1 MPQTWYEEYEATQ
14 TAQFEPIEREI
25 HWDSPGSGEEP
36 PPEFGACTISKSPDN
51 GPPPRSSEEIP
62 YWNIE
67 PDDVFLTSD
76 VNTSAVNNNF
86 EWQKTDSTKQG
97 LYDSSFPVP
106 DRGQKNILKTKDSFE
121 ELLKSMR
128 SDVATLAVLKKEIW
142 ERYFSIRY
150 EDLPS
155 YPSDSIHG
163 YFGKIPRSEVT
174 VIAGNTGN
182 GKTEFTKSIVI
193 RNAEEGKKVL
203 AFLTEDTEN
212 GFVKRIVFRK
222 VNEKLANLGRKPIK
236 PIDFF
241 QRKEGKDTN
250 NDGVIREAWEETEEL
265 MHNVILAKISL
276 NGAYLNDMLRIARK
290 LWDHIDLVVVDTIQS
305 MTGIKP
311 DGKDEDMRRTLIQT
325 MMDFSRLAS
334 EKNFAVL
341 MISHITREAS
351 KDDELTLDSLYG
363 ASEIAKIAST
373 VIGIKKIEDCG
384 SANFPCTSELS
395 LLKSRIWIPK
405 EKIKIGFN
413 PHTTKYSEVLESGG
427 VRDDEST
434 FESDALSPPITPE
447 FLQRQI
453 FNQK

>member
-1 MPQTWYEEYEATQ
+1 MIPTRYEECETTQ
-14 TAQFEPIEREI
+14 TAQFEPLEREI
-25 HWDSPGSGEEP
+25 HWDSPEPGEE

-76 VNTSAVNNNF
+76 VNTSAINNNSA
-86 EWQKTDSTKQG
+86 WQRIDPTNQAINT
-97 LYDSSFPVP
+97 SSFPAP
-106 DRGQKNILKTKDSFE
+106 DRGRKNTLNTKDSFE

-128 SDVATLAVLKKEIW
+128 SDVATLAVLKNENG
-142 ERYFSIRY
+142 ERYFTVRY

-155 YPSDSIHG
+155 YPSDSIHD

-241 QRKEGKDTN
+241 QRKDTN
-250 NDGVIREAWEETEEL
+250 NDDVIREAWGETEEL

-276 NGAYLNDMLRIARK
+276 NGAYLSDMLRVARK

-305 MTGIKP
+305 MMGITP
-311 DGKDEDMRRTLIQT
+311 DGKDEDMRRTIIKT
-325 MMDFSRLAS
+325 MMDFSWLAS

-351 KDDELTLDSLYG
+351 KDDEITLDSLYG

-373 VIGIKKIEDCG
+373 VISIKKLEDCG
-384 SANFPCTSELS
+384 SASFPYTSGLS
-395 LLKSRIWIPK
+395 LLKSRIWLPK

-413 PHTTKYSEVLESGG
+413 PHTTKYSEVRDNEKT
-427 VRDDEST
+427 RDDEST